1 MRRGIAIA
9 ALICCSPAIAADLP
23 PTYAPTLQ
31 EARQRLLEG
40 EYTPLIQ
47 HWMQKREHHL
57 SMLQPTFDEEKFR
70 AARYRNGFPISDEI
84 VEQTRELLKEMDEEH
99 REAAAEASYQLGRI
113 EEVLGRM
120 QAARQH
126 YRQAA
131 ELVDWNPVYAVK
143 AGIMTEPPETATPP
157 LWTGPLI
164 APAPPPTP
172 QEPAPAIPT
181 PTPSNAF
188 DTGRTMAADW
198 LTSMR
203 TDKPPYMP
211 WGIAAALGGIVVGVI
226 DNAALKRRK
235 WFKSVTFYA
244 VVFGFVGM
252 LAQTIYTH
260 V

>member
-1 MRRGIAIA
+1 M
-9 ALICCSPAIAADLP
+9 CCSPAIAADLP

-57 SMLQPTFDEEKFR
+57 SMLQPPFDEEKFR

-84 VEQTRELLKEMDEEH
+84 VEQTRELLKEMDEDH
-99 REAAAEASYQLGRI
+99 LEAAAEAFYQLGRI
-113 EEVLGRM
+113 EEVLGRT

-143 AGIMTEPPETATPP
+143 AGIKTEPPP
-157 LWTGPLI
+157 L
-164 APAPPPTP
+164 APVQEPQAPPTP
-172 QEPAPAIPT
+172 QEPAPVISS
-181 PTPSNAF
+181 PSSAF

-198 LTSMR
+198 WSSMR
-203 TDKPPYMP
+203 TDEPPYMP
-211 WGIAAALGGIVVGVI
+211 WGIAAALIGVVVGVI

>member
-1 MRRGIAIA
+1 MKRSGLAIA
-9 ALICCSPAIAADLP
+9 ALMCCSPAIAADLP

-47 HWMQKREHHL
+47 HWMQRREHHL

-84 VEQTRELLKEMDEEH
+84 VEQTRELLKEMDEEN

-120 QAARQH
+120 EAARQH

-143 AGIMTEPPETATPP
+143 AGVKTEPPPTTPE
-157 LWTGPLI
+157 
-164 APAPPPTP
+164 PPSPHIP
-172 QEPAPAIPT
+172 QEPAPVIPT

-188 DTGRTMAADW
+188 DTGRIMAADW
-198 LTSMR
+198 WSSMR
-203 TDKPPYMP
+203 TDEPPYMP
-211 WGIAAALGGIVVGVI
+211 WGIAAALIGIIVGVI

-252 LAQTIYTH
+252 LAQTIYTYA
-260 V
+260 

>member
-1 MRRGIAIA
+1 MRRTGIAIA
-9 ALICCSPAIAADLP
+9 ALMSCSPVLSAELP
-23 PTYAPTLQ
+23 PTYAPSLQ

-40 EYTPLIQ
+40 EYTPIIQ

-57 SMLQPTFDEEKFR
+57 SMLQPTFDEDRFR
-70 AARYRNGFPISDEI
+70 ASRYRNGFPISDEI
-84 VEQTRELLKEMDEEH
+84 VEQTRELLKEMDEDH

-120 QAARQH
+120 EAARQH

-143 AGIMTEPPETATPP
+143 AGIMTERPMLPAVQEPP
-157 LWTGPLI
+157 I
-164 APAPPPTP
+164 P
-172 QEPAPAIPT
+172 QEPAPATPT
-181 PTPSNAF
+181 PTSVF

-198 LTSMR
+198 WSSMR

-252 LAQTIYTH
+252 LAQTIYTYA
-260 V
+260 

>member
-1 MRRGIAIA
+1 MKRSGIAIA
-9 ALICCSPAIAADLP
+9 ALMCCSPAIAADLP

-57 SMLQPTFDEEKFR
+57 SMLQPTFDEDRFR

-84 VEQTRELLKEMDEEH
+84 VEQTRGLLKEMDEEH

-143 AGIMTEPPETATPP
+143 AGIKTEPPTPEP
-157 LWTGPLI
+157 QQ
-164 APAPPPTP
+164 PPTI
-172 QEPAPAIPT
+172 QQSAPAIPT
-181 PTPSNAF
+181 PTSSNAF
-188 DTGRTMAADW
+188 DSGKAMAADW
-198 LTSMR
+198 WSSLR
-203 TDKPPYMP
+203 TDEPPYMP
-211 WGIAAALGGIVVGVI
+211 WGIAAALIGIIVGVI

-235 WFKSVTFYA
+235 WVKSVTFYG
-244 VVFGFVGM
+244 VLFGFVGM
-252 LAQTIYTH
+252 LAQTIYTYA
-260 V
+260 